1 MEEKEEEEVEE
12 EEENFRIPKEAAKLV
27 VSFGLEVGTFI
38 LQFLHL
44 HTACMHVQCEEV
56 VDSFMKAFSCNFV
69 FVKDVREASFLRSL
83 LHLFYLFGFDRRL
96 IILRKRVFL
105 VVVLEESLT
114 FVFVSWGGGG
124 ETKGKNQCWAVL
136 VLS

>member
-1 MEEKEEEEVEE
+1 
-12 EEENFRIPKEAAKLV
+12 
-27 VSFGLEVGTFI
+27 
-38 LQFLHL
+38 
-44 HTACMHVQCEEV
+44 
-56 VDSFMKAFSCNFV
+56 
-69 FVKDVREASFLRSL
+69 VREASFLRSL

-114 FVFVSWGGGG
+114 FVFVSGRG
-124 ETKGKNQCWAVL
+124 KKKRGKNQCWAVL

>member
-1 MEEKEEEEVEE
+1 
-12 EEENFRIPKEAAKLV
+12 
-27 VSFGLEVGTFI
+27 
-38 LQFLHL
+38 
-44 HTACMHVQCEEV
+44 
-56 VDSFMKAFSCNFV
+56 
-69 FVKDVREASFLRSL
+69 VREASFPRSL

-114 FVFVSWGGGG
+114 FCFCFWGGGK
-124 ETKGKNQCWAVL
+124 TKGKNQCWAVL